1 MTEEQHAPPAGAVPG
16 FSPQQVWVLDVVAE
30 RAAQKAIDGLIKR
43 DCPLPCSRML
53 AVEQVVFGRAE
64 AGLAGLDARVPAN
77 ERAIAEVTDTIV
89 WLKRT
94 IAGAFAAGG
103 VALAVWAL
111 ETLLRH

>member
-1 MTEEQHAPPAGAVPG
+1 MTEEAPPPVGAVPG
-16 FSPQQVWVLDVVAE
+16 FTPEQVWVLDVVAE
-30 RAAQKAIDGLIKR
+30 RAAQKAIDGLVRR

-64 AGLAGLDARVPAN
+64 SGLAGLDARMPAN
-77 ERAIAEVTDTIV
+77 ERAIAEVADTIV

-94 IAGAFAAGG
+94 IAGALAAGG
-103 VALAVWAL
+103 VGLAVWSL